1 MTASAEP
8 KPPRPP
14 SIVDVL
20 ARQSLSLATQ
30 ITALR
35 GALDAMDAQNNA
47 ILETVRLL
55 QDAEL
60 QRRAAATAR
69 AGAED
74 AAPQLPPVFGRGPQT
89 SSSIP
94 APPLPPVP
102 PDLARS

>member
-1 MTASAEP
+1 MSATEEP
-8 KPPRPP
+8 KPHRPP

-20 ARQSLSLATQ
+20 ARQSLALATQ
-30 ITALR
+30 INVLR
-35 GALDAMDAQNNA
+35 AALDAIEAQNNA
-47 ILETVRLL
+47 VLETVRML
-55 QDAEL
+55 QDVEL

-74 AAPQLPPVFGRGPQT
+74 EAPKLPSVFGRGPNT
-89 SSSIP
+89 APIT